1 MRKLAIAALIGLSVA
16 ACQTQ
21 QQSAGTATGVVAGAV
36 VGGPVGAVVG
46 GAVGAAATAPGGPLA
61 PGSCYVT
68 DRRGDFVVDRAGNP
82 RLRRC

>member
-21 QQSAGTATGVVAGAV
+21 EQAGGTATGVVAGAL

-61 PGSCYVT
+61 PGTCYVT
-68 DRRGDFVVDRAGNP
+68 DRRGNVVMDRAGNP
-82 RLRRC
+82 RVRRC